1 MEQNIK
7 KPLYH
12 LINQKLKG
20 VDTYYNNGSMWLIF
34 TDNKKWVIELTN
46 KGTLWYNF
54 YFFQDCFKYLSL
66 DVVENQ
72 HYITEWVEDII
83 QNGVRNTDSWVGKP
97 FVAVEY
103 IIQNGIKETIDQ
115 WNQNRPS
122 VKDVIEKGVK
132 ETTPGGYLG
141 SIEMKGKLVHQFESP
156 KQNNEVEDTIKNGV
170 KHTAVIRGAQTP
182 NVEDTIK
189 NGVRYTGRRIRSQQR
204 VVEDTIK
211 NGVKETNPNY
221 LVGDLTIEE
230 VIQTGIKETKS
241 LEHDRTTYLG
251 YFNQKRGT
259 HTPLDR
265 VQDVIENGIKE
276 VKELPDQSGELKG
289 YSDYY
294 HRQEDRKYP
303 HTKTVNDV
311 IRDGIKETWGY
322 ERQPQTRVN
331 NVIRTGKKFDTQ

>member
-1 MEQNIK
+1 MDFTKKMFFKILNNQIQN
-7 KPLYH
+7 
-12 LINQKLKG
+12 
-20 VDTYYNNGSMWLIF
+20 VDTYYNNGSVWLIL
-34 TDNKKWVIELTN
+34 TVEKKWVIELT
-46 KGTLWYNF
+46 KDGTLWYNF
-54 YFFQDCFKYLSL
+54 YFFKSMYELL
-66 DVVENQ
+66 GIDVVENQ

-132 ETTPGGYLG
+132 ETTPSGYLG

-156 KQNNEVEDTIKNGV
+156 KQNNE
-170 KHTAVIRGAQTP
+170 
-182 NVEDTIK
+182 VEDTIK

-265 VQDVIENGIKE
+265 VQDVLENGIKE
-276 VKELPDQSGELKG
+276 
-289 YSDYY
+289 
-294 HRQEDRKYP
+294 
-303 HTKTVNDV
+303 TKL
-311 IRDGIKETWGY
+311 
-322 ERQPQTRVN
+322 
-331 NVIRTGKKFDTQ
+331 